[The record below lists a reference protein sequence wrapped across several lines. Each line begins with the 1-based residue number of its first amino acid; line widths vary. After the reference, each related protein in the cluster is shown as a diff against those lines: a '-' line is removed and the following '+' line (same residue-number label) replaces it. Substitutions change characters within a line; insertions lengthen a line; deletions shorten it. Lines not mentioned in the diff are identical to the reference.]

1 MKSYI
6 AAFQNSAKF
15 LATTIEADDAVA
27 KFVFNKLTTD
37 PEWNNRVHLGMDKDY
52 IETHRESFIEDH
64 GRDAVDDD
72 ELVYDLWKVYVSEFF
87 EFFPSAVPLILGWI
101 AEAAGLKDEF

>member
-6 AAFQNSAKF
+6 AAFQNSAKS

-37 PEWNNRVHLGMDKDY
+37 PEWNDRVRAEHEDQL
-52 IETHRESFIEDH
+52 ETHLEFFIKDH
-64 GRDAVDDD
+64 GRDPVDAD
-72 ELVYDLWKVYVSEFF
+72 ELACDLWKMDVAEFF
-87 EFFPSAVPLILGWI
+87 EFFPSAVPLVLGWL